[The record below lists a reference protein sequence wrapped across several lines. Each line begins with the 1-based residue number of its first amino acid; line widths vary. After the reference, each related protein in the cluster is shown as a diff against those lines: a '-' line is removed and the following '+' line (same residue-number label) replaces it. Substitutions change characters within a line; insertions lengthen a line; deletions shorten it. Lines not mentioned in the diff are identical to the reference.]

1 MNDFNSYKSYNAHMR
16 SFLFIALAFFSLQV
30 IADDKARPA
39 PHNKIGHTKQS
50 AEEKKDSFFYKLF
63 NNESDLMGSNNRN
76 QSFNDGNSEILSQI
90 EKLADLRDRGII
102 TEAEFSDKKSI
113 LLNKIQ

>member
-1 MNDFNSYKSYNAHMR
+1 MR
-16 SFLFIALAFFSLQV
+16 SILFIALALLSLQV

-39 PHNKIGHTKQS
+39 PHNKIGLTKQS
-50 AEEKKDSFFYKLF
+50 AAEKKDSFLYKIF
-63 NNESDLMGSNNRN
+63 NNESDLMGSSNKN
-76 QSFNDGNSEILSQI
+76 QSFNDSNTEILSQI
-90 EKLADLRDRGII
+90 EKLADLRDRGVI